1 MVHRAKSGA
10 PRAARSATML
20 WAIAGLIRR
29 EKGTE
34 GYRAS
39 GNHPAIPRD
48 LLLSGVTRH
57 GRPQLTAT

>member
-1 MVHRAKSGA
+1 
-10 PRAARSATML
+10 ML

-34 GYRAS
+34 GYRAT

-57 GRPQLTAT
+57 GRPQLIAT